1 MSFGFFCFFKQKTA
15 DGLRI
20 SDWSSDV
27 CSADLILP
35 EAIDLATP
43 PNLPGWSIGTLDERR
58 ARARSVVAAWE
69 SAHDAPLRLRIALP
83 DGPGATLL
91 FGGITA
97 SLAAIGVETERVPM
111 RADADLR
118 LVDEI
123 GRAPV

>member
-1 MSFGFFCFFKQKTA
+1 M
-15 DGLRI
+15 RI
-20 SDWSSDV
+20 SDWSSNV
-27 CSADLILP
+27 CSSDLREAIVALVRTGWPTTDRILP

-97 SLAAIGVETERVPM
+97 SLAASGGETERVPM
-111 RADADLR
+111 RADAALR
-118 LVDEI
+118 AGE
-123 GRAPV
+123 ATAES

>member
-1 MSFGFFCFFKQKTA
+1 MTPSFPT
-15 DGLRI
+15 RR
-20 SDWSSDV
+20 SSDLP
-27 CSADLILP
+27 DRILP

-58 ARARSVVAAWE
+58 ARARTVVAAWE

-97 SLAAIGVETERVPM
+97 LLAATGES
-111 RADADLR
+111 
-118 LVDEI
+118 
-123 GRAPV
+123 GRASCGRRAV